1 MGTVR
6 VVLITA
12 CCLAASA
19 SIAAQS
25 RAPWPVL
32 AVSSADLDVWRAAV
46 EQIRRDSQFRSS
58 RLAILNQTIAF
69 DSIREHLHKTQLKD
83 ALIQR
88 LLEQNPVSVRL
99 PPSLRLPPFRILDL
113 DRFLDHYG
121 RFEWERFDRFTSSE
135 RMWRVSVSRPG
146 FSDDGMRAIVYTV
159 TSPRRFEGLRGNGFI
174 FEKFDG
180 QWVLCERFATWIS

>member
-46 EQIRRDSQFRSS
+46 EKIRRDSQFRSS

-69 DSIREHLHKTQLKD
+69 DSIREHLHETQLKD

-88 LLEQNPVSVRL
+88 LLEQNP
-99 PPSLRLPPFRILDL
+99 
-113 DRFLDHYG
+113 
-121 RFEWERFDRFTSSE
+121 
-135 RMWRVSVSRPG
+135 
-146 FSDDGMRAIVYTV
+146 
-159 TSPRRFEGLRGNGFI
+159 GN
-174 FEKFDG
+174 
-180 QWVLCERFATWIS
+180 

>member
-6 VVLITA
+6 AVLIAA
-12 CCLAASA
+12 CLTSSA

-58 RLAILNQTIAF
+58 RLAILNQTIAS
-69 DSIREHLHKTQLKD
+69 DSIREHLHETQLKD
-83 ALIQR
+83 VLIQR
-88 LLEQNPVSVRL
+88 LLDQNPVSVRL

-113 DRFLDHYG
+113 DQFLDHYR

-135 RMWRVSVSRPG
+135 RLWRVSVSRPG
-146 FSDDGMRAIVYTV
+146 FSDDGTRAIVYTV
-159 TSPRRFEGLRGNGFI
+159 TSPRRFEGGHGGGFV